1 MKKPLI
7 FKKITDKK
15 NHVQEK
21 YKIWKREQRHFKK
34 MARLETNKQDICF
47 CKFSSVLS
55 ERRNVKDI
63 NS

>member
-15 NHVQEK
+15 NHFQEK
-21 YKIWKREQRHFKK
+21 YKIWKREQRKREQRHFKK
-34 MARLETNKQDICF
+34 MARLETNKQDI
-47 CKFSSVLS
+47 S